1 MRFIKKISVNKYK
14 IFIDIKSKYIVN
26 KNRLIFFGNP
36 VFYDLN
42 IINLKN
48 INNYI
53 HQISGYFLC
62 LSIKNNKIIIYNDI
76 AGNFRVYYRNEK
88 NKLFITD
95 NFKRLFFKNKLVL
108 DKDQFEFWNKKNY
121 TTGSRT
127 LFKEINKI
135 PPASRTEF
143 FKNKIKHS
151 IYFNSDKIIGKNSF
165 KIDLHNNLEKNFQ
178 ILKNTKKKNILLFS
192 GGKDSSLLAQF
203 FLKEKINF
211 ISVFINTNQKIT
223 EIEKNKK
230 IASSIAK
237 KNNFEF
243 DEIKIDLTNKNK
255 SLIINYMM
263 FDFHFSLIHFEGIK
277 KIIKK
282 YGKNIN
288 LICGQSS
295 DSIFSYGASAN
306 TFSHFISRLSYF
318 YNNRFISF
326 VVKIFLERKYNKKLI
341 NYNINKETLFFLSFY
356 YYLYIDKDL
365 YQKSKNII
373 KEITN
378 LKQKLRNKRDYF
390 MYLKIFGF
398 LQGSDNQVVI
408 NACKAYDVNCFLPY
422 LDPQIIYSTVKK
434 KNSLKDIFFPKYVV
448 NELLDKSFKN
458 IIINYKHYN
467 KTKFLI
473 KDKEKELKNEFLKII
488 NKLKA
493 K

>member
-1 MRFIKKISVNKYK
+1 M
-14 IFIDIKSKYIVN
+14 
-26 KNRLIFFGNP
+26 
-36 VFYDLN
+36 
-42 IINLKN
+42 
-48 INNYI
+48 
-53 HQISGYFLC
+53 
-62 LSIKNNKIIIYNDI
+62 
-76 AGNFRVYYRNEK
+76 
-88 NKLFITD
+88 
-95 NFKRLFFKNKLVL
+95 
-108 DKDQFEFWNKKNY
+108 
-121 TTGSRT
+121 
-127 LFKEINKI
+127 
-135 PPASRTEF
+135 
-143 FKNKIKHS
+143 
-151 IYFNSDKIIGKNSF
+151 
-165 KIDLHNNLEKNFQ
+165 
-178 ILKNTKKKNILLFS
+178 FS

-318 YNNRFISF
+318 YNNHFISF